1 MRFATVSS
9 AGSTL
14 TVVVDA
20 DGTAR
25 VVQPGD
31 VAALLEE
38 PDWRERADSATVG
51 IDLDGVTL
59 LPVIPRPE
67 KIICVGLNYRS
78 HIEEMGR
85 EAPTYPT
92 LFAKYWRSLI
102 GPNDAIELPASSE
115 KVDYEAEL
123 AVIVG

>member
-20 DGTAR
+20 DGSAR

-31 VAALLEE
+31 VATLLEE
-38 PDWRERADSATVG
+38 PDWRERADAATVG
-51 IDLDGVTL
+51 IDLDAVTL

-85 EAPTYPT
+85 EAADPPDVVRQV
-92 LFAKYWRSLI
+92 LALADRAERRDRAPRRRRRRSTTRRNW
-102 GPNDAIELPASSE
+102 P
-115 KVDYEAEL
+115 
-123 AVIVG
+123 